1 MTVPE
6 HSPELSDTRAG
17 TRPVP
22 VENIYPKGVPGGF
35 SVRAADAIAL
45 ASAASVGRRRFRS
58 RKSIDLNLDEGSLG
72 SATWTAILRVLMALT
87 VLFLLMSAMWSG
99 SQEQLDH
106 AALAFLSWVALRRLL
121 PNTAAVEARLRATRF
136 GIGVAN
142 ASGPSFTS
150 RQKHC
155 DRNFRA

>member
-1 MTVPE
+1 MHFPGQMTVPE

-22 VENIYPKGVPGGF
+22 VENIHPKGVPGGF
-35 SVRAADAIAL
+35 SARAADAIAL
-45 ASAASVGRRRFRS
+45 ASAASVARRRFRS

-121 PNTAAVEARLRATRF
+121 PNTAAVEACRPKMVKVSEVEPLFSEPCT
-136 GIGVAN
+136 
-142 ASGPSFTS
+142 P
-150 RQKHC
+150 
-155 DRNFRA
+155 